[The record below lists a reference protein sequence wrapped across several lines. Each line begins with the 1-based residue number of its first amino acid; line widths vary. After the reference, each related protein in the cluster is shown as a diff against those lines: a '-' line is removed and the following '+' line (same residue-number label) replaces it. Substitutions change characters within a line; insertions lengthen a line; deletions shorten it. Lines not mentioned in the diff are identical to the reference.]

1 MSLNLALNSAL
12 SGLQTNQKALDLVSR
27 NIANVNTAGYT
38 KKVFNQES
46 VVLSGTGAGV
56 QISEVSRRV
65 DYGLIQEL
73 NKETAELSQLSVKS
87 EYFERMQYLFGSPAD
102 NNSIAHI
109 MEDLAGEVEIMA
121 LEPDSIEQQMAVVQ
135 RADDVAQK
143 LNSMSKALQ
152 QLRLNADQEIE
163 RSVSRINELLYD
175 VNTLN
180 EEVAYANATGRDY
193 TDLMDQRDNA
203 VAELQSLINITTFT
217 RESGELTVYTDSGD
231 ILVDREVKEL
241 SHSALAQF
249 SAWSTKGGSDVIGIT
264 VSGRDITS
272 DITRGKLA
280 GLIEMRDS
288 TLSDYQAQLDE
299 LANGLADTV
308 NQVNN
313 RGTSY
318 PNMANEYVGTRTF
331 LDSTNQS
338 IQFDADHDTV
348 IALYGSDG
356 LQVAQTTMKEL
367 VAAAPVS
374 GNLETLTSVD
384 NVALAL
390 QTWLNTNVGASA
402 SATVNADGVLDIKL
416 NSNDYGLAF
425 KDVERL
431 GGLANTDQSTWT
443 ADDVSVSFDADA
455 DTSADSTHAGFSAF
469 FGLNDVYTDGG
480 RADWAWDSGIKS
492 ENWRPFTAGKLNFS
506 DATGNGLG
514 SPIRGSLAL
523 VGTETIQDIAD
534 AINSSTKLS
543 GFLEAEVVPEG
554 EGVRLRIKHKDGTEL
569 MVTQSGNGT
578 TVLDALGLKV
588 SNSGLS
594 TSLAV
599 KDEIVTNP
607 SLISR
612 GTLIYNADTSEYTLS
627 AGDNSTAN
635 ALAEALAGNQSFTS
649 AGDLQAT
656 STTLTSYAAMTLSR
670 NASEASGIESKLDY
684 QVGLVDS
691 LALKNAEISAVNLD
705 EELAEL
711 MMYEQSYAASA
722 KVISTVSDMFDIL
735 NSIV

>member
-12 SGLQTNQKALDLVSR
+12 SGLQTNQKGLDVVSR

-65 DYGLIQEL
+65 DYGLIDEL
-73 NKETAELSQLSVKS
+73 NRETAELEQLSVKS
-87 EYFERMQYLFGSPAD
+87 DYFERMQYLFGSPAD

-109 MEDLAGEVEIMA
+109 LEDLTGEIEIMA

-135 RADDVAQK
+135 RADDVAKK
-143 LNSMSKALQ
+143 LNAMSEALQ
-152 QLRLNADQEIE
+152 DLRLDADKKIE
-163 RSVSRINELLYD
+163 QTVSRVNELLND

-180 EEVAYANATGRDY
+180 EEIGYANATGRDY
-193 TDLMDQRDNA
+193 TDLTDKRDSA

-217 RESGELTVYTDSGD
+217 RDTGELTVYTDSGD

-241 SHSALAQF
+241 SYSSRAEF
-249 SAWSTKGGSDVIGIT
+249 SAWMTKGGSDVSGIT
-264 VSGRDITS
+264 VNGGDITD

-280 GLIEMRDS
+280 ALIEMRDS

-299 LANGLADTV
+299 LAHGLEDTV
-308 NQVNN
+308 NTINN

-318 PNMANEYVGTRTF
+318 PNLANEYVGTRTF
-331 LDSTNQS
+331 LDSATQT
-338 IQFDADHDTV
+338 ITFDADQDTV
-348 IALYGSDG
+348 LAIYDSSG
-356 LQVAQTTMKEL
+356 LQVATTTMKAEL
-367 VAAAPVS
+367 GGVGPHTIDDVQAALEGWLQGIS
-374 GNLETLTSVD
+374 GGTLLPT
-384 NVALAL
+384 A
-390 QTWLNTNVGASA
+390 T
-402 SATVNADGVLDIKL
+402 ATVTTDGVLDIKL

-425 KDVERL
+425 KDV
-431 GGLANTDQSTWT
+431 NTSVDPADPATWT
-443 ADDVSVSFDADA
+443 AEDATISFDADGEGNT
-455 DTSADSTHAGFSAF
+455 DTTHAGFSAF
-469 FGLNDVYTDGG
+469 FGLNDVYTNGG
-480 RADWAWDSGIKS
+480 RADWAWDSGIQS
-492 ENWRPFTAGKLNFS
+492 ENWRPFTGADTLNFS
-506 DATGNGLG
+506 DSTTL
-514 SPIRGSLAL
+514 IRGTLAL
-523 VGTETIQDIAD
+523 TGTETIQDIAD
-534 AINSSTKLS
+534 KINDDATLNT
-543 GFLEAEVVPEG
+543 FLEAEVVPEG
-554 EGVRLRIKHKDGTEL
+554 ERVRLRIKQTDGTDL
-569 MVTQSGNGT
+569 MITQAGAGND
-578 TVLDALGLKV
+578 LIQALGMGV

-594 TSLAV
+594 TSLSV
-599 KDEIVTNP
+599 KDEIVANP

-635 ALAEALAGNQSFTS
+635 AMAEALKSHLSFDS
-649 AGDLQAT
+649 AGDLQGT
-656 STTLTSYAAMTLSR
+656 SATLTSYAAMTLSM
-670 NASEASGIESKLDY
+670 NASEASGIESRLDY